1 VQQNDTAWSIQS
13 QSDTLPYWLLETE
26 LECFFER
33 GLLLSSYSIYSQFKP
48 RQMGAFILEL
58 VALEIAYH
66 AGGLSNYETTNDD
79 NGNDRSCKR
88 SAVMRVC
95 TTGEG
100 NGSDLG
106 AGGSGNEASGGEME
120 YDGRDGGYWSECG
133 KGGRYGAQWADRRWW
148 ETGGLD
154 AV

>member
-1 VQQNDTAWSIQS
+1 MKSGLVVRTLSTTRTASRGGS
-13 QSDTLPYWLLETE
+13 APPAC
-26 LECFFER
+26 CFAVER
-33 GLLLSSYSIYSQFKP
+33 GRGRGIEGLPLLVREAAHHGRGIYIGMKLDTVVS
-48 RQMGAFILEL
+48 GS
-58 VALEIAYH
+58 
-66 AGGLSNYETTNDD
+66 AGKRRRNDD

-120 YDGRDGGYWSECG
+120 YDGRVAGIGVSAGKEGDMGRSGQIGGGG
-133 KGGRYGAQWADRRWW
+133 KRGV
-148 ETGGLD
+148 LM
-154 AV
+154 